1 MAFPLMLIIYFVF
14 IYLFTYFVKLR
25 KAQQQQARLHS
36 NICARFHPVALQSIL
51 RSVGHEQAE
60 QHANNRVEFSKQ
72 LHTHVFVKEEA
83 AKQRNYTFGGVCTKV
98 PVSKL
103 RPPSILRTGSGE
115 TRANN
120 RVVEFRKE
128 YFRHVF
134 DKGLPA
140 KQRSKTYLV
149 HLCPCAPSRKK
160 YMVNVLERQRY
171 ELESCNL
178 AARFDELQV
187 EKEEHVEDLCVEE
200 VVEFDPQ
207 DDAVEE
213 VQFNDVGLR
222 PADQVVLQ
230 GKNTTLQRETAAL
243 SDYLGAYWS
252 RASPRCLTRSS
263 RARKQPD
270 RFISSF

>member
-1 MAFPLMLIIYFVF
+1 V
-14 IYLFTYFVKLR
+14 FVKEEAAKQRNYTFGGVCTKVPVSKLR
-25 KAQQQQARLHS
+25 
-36 NICARFHPVALQSIL
+36 PPSIL

-103 RPPSILRTGSGE
+103 RPPSILRTGSRE

-128 YFRHVF
+128 YLRHVF

-149 HLCPCAPSRKK
+149 HLCPYAPSRKK
-160 YMVNVLERQRY
+160 SMVNVLDRQRY

-213 VQFNDVGLR
+213 VLR
-222 PADQVVLQ
+222 PADPVVLQ
-230 GKNTTLQRETAAL
+230 GRKTTLQRETAAL
-243 SDYLGAYWS
+243 SDNLGAYWS

-263 RARKQPD
+263 RARKRPD
-270 RFISSF
+270 RFISLF

>member
-1 MAFPLMLIIYFVF
+1 
-14 IYLFTYFVKLR
+14 
-25 KAQQQQARLHS
+25 
-36 NICARFHPVALQSIL
+36 
-51 RSVGHEQAE
+51 
-60 QHANNRVEFSKQ
+60 
-72 LHTHVFVKEEA
+72 VFVKEEA

-103 RPPSILRTGSGE
+103 RKPSILRTGSRE

-128 YFRHVF
+128 YLRHVF

-149 HLCPCAPSRKK
+149 HLCPYAPSRKK
-160 YMVNVLERQRY
+160 SMVNVLDRQRY

-213 VQFNDVGLR
+213 VLR
-222 PADQVVLQ
+222 PADPVVLQ
-230 GKNTTLQRETAAL
+230 GRKTTLQRETAAL
-243 SDYLGAYWS
+243 SDNLGAYWS

-263 RARKQPD
+263 RARKRPD
-270 RFISSF
+270 RFISLF